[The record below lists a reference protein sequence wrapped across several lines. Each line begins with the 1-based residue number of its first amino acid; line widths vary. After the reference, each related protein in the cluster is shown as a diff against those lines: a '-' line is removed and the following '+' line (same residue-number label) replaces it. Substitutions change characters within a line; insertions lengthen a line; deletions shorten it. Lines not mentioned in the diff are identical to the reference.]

1 MKANQMKKYINL
13 IAIAIISILSYSC
26 EETVNG
32 VELPYQELLVI
43 RGELRANEQFNI
55 AINKTLPPLEEY
67 SRENSI
73 ISGVKA
79 YIECDGKQ
87 YTLTNKNQDEYTN
100 AELIPTPGKT
110 YKLYAEWKNHK
121 AYATTTIPTNNDTV
135 YNIKIQSKY
144 TENEWGDQMW
154 KYIVSADA
162 ILSGNSVVLIKA
174 INNSQ
179 YHYDDSE
186 FAAKIDKD
194 FTGNITIGTYPYW
207 YYGEFGLSS
216 IILTKYDLPYFD
228 YYVTRREGDMND
240 DVFAISGNNIA
251 WNIKGDGIGLFI
263 GSNKK
268 EIILK

>member
-1 MKANQMKKYINL
+1 M
-13 IAIAIISILSYSC
+13 S
-26 EETVNG
+26 T
-32 VELPYQELLVI
+32 
-43 RGELRANEQFNI
+43 
-55 AINKTLPPLEEY
+55 
-67 SRENSI
+67 ENAQNALHTTSLK
-73 ISGVKA
+73 ISGMSCAACAARIEKGLEKLPGVASAVVNFASEKA
-79 YIECDGKQ
+79 
-87 YTLTNKNQDEYTN
+87 
-100 AELIPTPGKT
+100 
-110 YKLYAEWKNHK
+110 
-121 AYATTTIPTNNDTV
+121 TV
-135 YNIKIQSKY
+135 SYDPAQ
-144 TENEWGDQMW
+144 
-154 KYIVSADA
+154 VS
-162 ILSGNSVVLIKA
+162 LK
-174 INNSQ
+174 
-179 YHYDDSE
+179 E

>member
-1 MKANQMKKYINL
+1 MKANQMKKYINI
-13 IAIAIISILSYSC
+13 IAIAIITIISYSC

-43 RGELRANEQFNI
+43 RGELRANEQFSVSI
-55 AINKTLPPLEEY
+55 HKTLPPLEEF
-67 SRENSI
+67 SEEKVR

-87 YTLTNKNQDEYTN
+87 YPLTNNNQGKYSN
-100 AELIPTPGKT
+100 AELIPIPGKS

-121 AYATTTIPTNNDTV
+121 AYSETSVPLNYDTL
-135 YNIKIQSKY
+135 YNYNVQKRIVDS
-144 TENEWGDQMW
+144 EWGGQQLE
-154 KYIVSADA
+154 YTISADA
-162 ILSGNSVVLIKA
+162 RLSGNSVALISA
-174 INNSQ
+174 VGNNQ
-179 YHYDDSE
+179 YYNFPTE
-186 FAAKIDKD
+186 LCAKLEND
-194 FTGNITIGTYPYW
+194 FSGNIVIGKYATWNY
-207 YYGEFGLSS
+207 EDFRLSS
-216 IILTKYDLPYFD
+216 VMITKYDNPYFD

-268 EIILK
+268 EIKVK